1 MITIL
6 QHGENVPA
14 GTITEYLNAHNE
26 SFRILRLYEQDKL
39 PDNPPEK
46 LIILGGQ
53 MSVNDE
59 NLYPFLSAEKKLVR
73 VAIERDCTVL
83 GICLGAQMIATACG
97 KRVFA
102 DEKEIGWRTI
112 YGCSPAWQQVF
123 PTSFEVFHW
132 HAETF
137 ELPEGANL
145 LAKGDVVTNQAFIIH
160 NAVGIQFHPEVT
172 APVIATWLR
181 DLNDTMR
188 LPLLKEVEKRI
199 EGYRQLSITILDAFC
214 TCWNKQTGWKP

>member
-1 MITIL
+1 MPTTNL
-6 QHGENVPA
+6 S
-14 GTITEYLNAHNE
+14 E
-26 SFRILRLYEQDKL
+26 SSGWYEQDKL

-46 LIILGGQ
+46 VIILGGQ

-102 DEKEIGWRTI
+102 DERDWMADHIRLFT
-112 YGCSPAWQQVF
+112 AWQQVF

-199 EGYRQLSITILDAFC
+199 EGYRQVSPSRFWMPSVPAGI
-214 TCWNKQTGWKP
+214 NKPDGNRNDPWECERIFN

>member
-1 MITIL
+1 
-6 QHGENVPA
+6 
-14 GTITEYLNAHNE
+14 
-26 SFRILRLYEQDKL
+26 
-39 PDNPPEK
+39 
-46 LIILGGQ
+46 

-112 YGCSPAWQQVF
+112 YGCSRPGSRFSQRHLR
-123 PTSFEVFHW
+123 SFIGM
-132 HAETF
+132 
-137 ELPEGANL
+137 LKLLNSRKGANL

-199 EGYRQLSITILDAFC
+199 EGYRRILHHDSGC
-214 TCWNKQTGWKP
+214 LLYLLE